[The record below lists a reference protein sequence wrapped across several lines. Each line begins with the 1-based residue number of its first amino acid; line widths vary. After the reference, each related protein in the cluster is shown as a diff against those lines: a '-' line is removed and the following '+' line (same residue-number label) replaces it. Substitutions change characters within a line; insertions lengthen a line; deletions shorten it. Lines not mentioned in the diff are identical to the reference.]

1 MFFYFLPRAHAVI
14 ATVFLGLI
22 FVPSVILFSASTA
35 KRRVF
40 DTQKEL
46 LEKYGTTD
54 PIEIDQK
61 LSSYEK
67 LLSELSRQQS
77 IIREME
83 DELAVIPSIPEET
96 RRRICEVFPGLEDQS
111 DMETGIRQAVSGA
124 LEVIERHSYARM
136 LYHSAQ
142 QVVEALRSNTGM
154 TYIGASEN
162 AVSQRRPS
170 MPRSAIESRLE
181 HLDRMLSSLRREAA
195 LLEGSMANDRNIN
208 ELEAEAERLDL
219 RLETLNMRYD
229 AISLALDALGKA
241 DRLLRERFSPAL
253 NSQASG
259 IFSAFTRRKYDK
271 VLISRE
277 FSAMAGSGGSEGL
290 RRALELSHGTVDQLY
305 LAVRLALCRIV
316 PPAGYNPPII
326 LDDAFLA
333 FDDVRLEAALDWLC
347 EESKTRQVILFT
359 CHRREGLYLTG
370 RPGVLIQ
377 SVTRTSVTG
386 KEC

>member
-1 MFFYFLPRAHAVI
+1 MSFPLCFLLPSKAHAVI
-14 ATVFLGLI
+14 DTTVFLGLI
-22 FVPSVILFSASTA
+22 FVLSVILFRHRRQSAGVRYA
-35 KRRVF
+35 
-40 DTQKEL
+40 KEL

-170 MPRSAIESRLE
+170 MPRSAIESR
-181 HLDRMLSSLRREAA
+181 
-195 LLEGSMANDRNIN
+195 
-208 ELEAEAERLDL
+208 
-219 RLETLNMRYD
+219 
-229 AISLALDALGKA
+229 
-241 DRLLRERFSPAL
+241 
-253 NSQASG
+253 
-259 IFSAFTRRKYDK
+259 
-271 VLISRE
+271 
-277 FSAMAGSGGSEGL
+277 
-290 RRALELSHGTVDQLY
+290 
-305 LAVRLALCRIV
+305 
-316 PPAGYNPPII
+316 
-326 LDDAFLA
+326 
-333 FDDVRLEAALDWLC
+333 
-347 EESKTRQVILFT
+347 
-359 CHRREGLYLTG
+359 
-370 RPGVLIQ
+370 
-377 SVTRTSVTG
+377 
-386 KEC
+386 